1 MPKLLNPVPRGS
13 LAVAISSALLALASP
28 LLHAQ
33 DAIPQLTQVD
43 EDAAGIR
50 LDGRMDEGIWQN
62 IPYIDGMRVVIP
74 DTLAEPAYE
83 THTRIFYT
91 ERGMYVSV
99 MNYQPAD
106 SIVARMTSR
115 DTRLERDGFVFNIDP
130 SGEGLYGYMMRINL
144 GGSMTDGTILPERQM
159 NLQWDGSWDAE
170 TSEVD
175 GGWSA
180 EIFVPWSMIS
190 LPQVAADVRRM
201 GIYTERQIGSTGETW
216 SFPALPE
223 TVNEFLS
230 AFHKVELQDI
240 EPRTQI
246 TYYPYVSTTYDAIK
260 EETTARTGAEVF
272 WRPSSNT
279 QISATLNPDFGNVES
294 DDVVV
299 NLTAFETFFPE
310 KRSFFLEG
318 QDVFNTSP
326 RSQGARGPGGPT
338 TMLNTRRIGGQA
350 LFTVPTGVTV
360 SATDLSQPSD
370 LLGAVKLTGQS
381 GNWRY
386 GTLMAAE
393 DDSEI
398 RGRDRLGNRVK
409 LEAEG
414 RDFAVARLLY
424 EDTTGGGRRAIGWM
438 GTDVSHDSVDAMV
451 NGIDVHYFS
460 ADTRWVADGQF
471 LYSDADGVTGAG
483 AFGDIIYQPQRGRQH
498 RVALGYLDD
507 TLDIN
512 DLGFISRNDQIQAE
526 YTFNL
531 NESNIEG
538 LRSRNSSFQL
548 VNQWNTTGQ
557 PSRLA
562 LFFNRSYTFLDNTQL
577 RTGLRY
583 FNPRIDD
590 RLGRGSGE
598 FRMPERWSV
607 NFGWSSDPGRPLSY
621 TANISFDQE
630 DIGPKSV
637 TSSAGFSYRPVDTFS
652 MGVDL
657 EYNDREALLV
667 YKGAGRYTSFESSQW
682 APKMTMDY
690 FISAKQQV
698 RFSMQW
704 TGLKA
709 QEDRYWQVS
718 PRKLERLNPIAK
730 PNLTDEDFII
740 SRMTFQARYRWE
752 IAPLSDLFVV
762 YTRGSNLPG
771 TLYDDFGGLLTEA
784 WSEPIVDT
792 LVVKLRYRLGS

>member
-91 ERGMYVSV
+91 ERGIYVGV

-279 QISATLNPDFGNVES
+279 QI
-294 DDVVV
+294 
-299 NLTAFETFFPE
+299 
-310 KRSFFLEG
+310 
-318 QDVFNTSP
+318 
-326 RSQGARGPGGPT
+326 
-338 TMLNTRRIGGQA
+338 
-350 LFTVPTGVTV
+350 
-360 SATDLSQPSD
+360 
-370 LLGAVKLTGQS
+370 
-381 GNWRY
+381 
-386 GTLMAAE
+386 
-393 DDSEI
+393 
-398 RGRDRLGNRVK
+398 
-409 LEAEG
+409 
-414 RDFAVARLLY
+414 
-424 EDTTGGGRRAIGWM
+424 
-438 GTDVSHDSVDAMV
+438 
-451 NGIDVHYFS
+451 
-460 ADTRWVADGQF
+460 
-471 LYSDADGVTGAG
+471 
-483 AFGDIIYQPQRGRQH
+483 
-498 RVALGYLDD
+498 
-507 TLDIN
+507 
-512 DLGFISRNDQIQAE
+512 
-526 YTFNL
+526 
-531 NESNIEG
+531 
-538 LRSRNSSFQL
+538 
-548 VNQWNTTGQ
+548 
-557 PSRLA
+557 
-562 LFFNRSYTFLDNTQL
+562 
-577 RTGLRY
+577 
-583 FNPRIDD
+583 
-590 RLGRGSGE
+590 
-598 FRMPERWSV
+598 FR
-607 NFGWSSDPGRPLSY
+607 
-621 TANISFDQE
+621 
-630 DIGPKSV
+630 
-637 TSSAGFSYRPVDTFS
+637 
-652 MGVDL
+652 DL
-657 EYNDREALLV
+657 ESGFRQC
-667 YKGAGRYTSFESSQW
+667 G
-682 APKMTMDY
+682 
-690 FISAKQQV
+690 I
-698 RFSMQW
+698 
-704 TGLKA
+704 
-709 QEDRYWQVS
+709 
-718 PRKLERLNPIAK
+718 
-730 PNLTDEDFII
+730 
-740 SRMTFQARYRWE
+740 
-752 IAPLSDLFVV
+752 
-762 YTRGSNLPG
+762 
-771 TLYDDFGGLLTEA
+771 
-784 WSEPIVDT
+784 
-792 LVVKLRYRLGS
+792 